1 MKKYL
6 LLMGMGIGLCMQ
18 TANAQKTLK
27 VSAVQYPIHGAQSEN
42 QFLKRVE
49 GYIISAKKEGASV
62 VVLPELI
69 CLDLI
74 EAGNSAN
81 EARQLQKIA
90 REFSPRYFD
99 WMKEKSKEFQITIL
113 GGSFPF
119 EVDDEIRNIAL
130 MSFEDGTTYTQEKL
144 FLTPDE
150 IGWGWKPGHEL
161 KLFEHPTIGRFTI
174 HICYDSEFPQ
184 MSTMIADFRPRVV
197 FIPSMTGERGFN
209 RVRWSAQ
216 ARAVEH

>member
-1 MKKYL
+1 
-6 LLMGMGIGLCMQ
+6 
-18 TANAQKTLK
+18 
-27 VSAVQYPIHGAQSEN
+27 
-42 QFLKRVE
+42 
-49 GYIISAKKEGASV
+49 
-62 VVLPELI
+62 
-69 CLDLI
+69 
-74 EAGNSAN
+74 
-81 EARQLQKIA
+81 
-90 REFSPRYFD
+90 
-99 WMKEKSKEFQITIL
+99 MKEKSKEFQITIL

-216 ARAVEH
+216 ARAVEHYAYVVLTGTVSAISPKNTDYVGQAAFLTPQDEGFPKLTQQGTFNKPQLQTATLDFELLDAKRKTAGIYPAKDFSNRAKAIVILQPECVVAAKKEF